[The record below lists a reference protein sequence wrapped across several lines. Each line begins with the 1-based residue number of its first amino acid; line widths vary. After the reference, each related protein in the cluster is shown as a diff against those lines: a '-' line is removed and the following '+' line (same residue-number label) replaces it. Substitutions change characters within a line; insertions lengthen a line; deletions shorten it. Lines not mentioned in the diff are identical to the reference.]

1 MAYDPIGLGDAANDG
16 NGDRWRAG
24 GTKINTMFS
33 TLYTTVATNA
43 AAILANAQ
51 AIIDT
56 AALITGFTKTYWFDA
71 NDTATAATPI
81 THSAGATGTYL
92 TNNALGSFTNSYNPD
107 SKDAL
112 WNPATNLFDFT
123 SLKIGDVVYFRVD
136 IGLTN
141 SAAQEI
147 DLFISLA
154 EGSAAPYEKNMGHR
168 YFKTASTLGNDME
181 QFEVYI
187 GDENT
192 RTGGA
197 RFRFASA
204 SAATIVVG
212 GWYYRISEV

>member
-1 MAYDPIGLGDAANDG
+1 MAQDLINVGSTANDG
-16 NGDRWRAG
+16 TGDTWRDALVKVNANE
-24 GTKINTMFS
+24 TELFAD
-33 TLYTTVATNA
+33 VATNTA
-43 AAILANAQ
+43 GIATNAQ
-51 AIIDT
+51 AIVDT

-136 IGLTN
+136 LNITN
-141 SAAQEI
+141 AAAQEI

-154 EGSAAPYEKNMGHR
+154 EGSAGPYEKNMGHR
-168 YFKTASTLGNDME
+168 YFKTAATLGNDME
-181 QFEVYI
+181 QFEIYI

-197 RFRFASA
+197 RFRFGSVD
-204 SAATIVVG
+204 AATIVVT